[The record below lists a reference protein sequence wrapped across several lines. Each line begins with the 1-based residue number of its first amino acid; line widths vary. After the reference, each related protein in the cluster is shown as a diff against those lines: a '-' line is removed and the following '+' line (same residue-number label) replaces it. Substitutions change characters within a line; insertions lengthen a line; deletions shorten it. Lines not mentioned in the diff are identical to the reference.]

1 MHTKKFIVVGLV
13 FLLSAAACARSAPT
27 PTPTLVP
34 TLGPEPITLALGYI
48 PSVQFAPFYVTIE
61 KGYFREEG
69 LEVRLRYGFESDMM
83 KLVAS
88 GEIPFVIASG
98 EEVVLARAQGLPLT
112 YIMRWYNQ
120 FPVAVFAPKE
130 AGLNE
135 PKKLEGH
142 KVGIPC
148 LCGASLTAWKALVY
162 AAKVDEKAVNLQT
175 IGFTQAASV
184 QEGKVEAA
192 IDYIVN
198 GPVQLRLAGREVDV
212 IPVSNYIDLPAN
224 GLVTSEVV
232 LLERPALAEKM
243 VRALLKGLRD
253 TLNNPDEAFRIALKV
268 VPEAG
273 GENEKVNRAIF
284 DESLKLWQQPEP
296 LGASDRATWETA
308 VRFMREMGL
317 ITTDV
322 DVDVLFTNRFIGGK

>member
-1 MHTKKFIVVGLV
+1 MHTKKFIVVGLA

-27 PTPTLVP
+27 PTPAP
-34 TLGPEPITLALGYI
+34 TRGPEPITLALGYI

-69 LEVRLRYGFESDMM
+69 LEVKLRYGFESDMM

-88 GEIPFVIASG
+88 GEIPFVVASG
-98 EEVVLARAQGLPLT
+98 EEVILARAQGLPLT

-322 DVDVLFTNRFIGGK
+322 DMDVLFTNRFIGGK

>member
-1 MHTKKFIVVGLV
+1 MHAKKLIAVVLV
-13 FLLSAAACARSAPT
+13 SLLLVAACARSAPT
-27 PTPTLVP
+27 PTPTPQP
-34 TLGPEPITLALGYI
+34 TRGPEPITLALGYI
-48 PSVQFAPFYVTIE
+48 PSVQFAPFYVAIE

-69 LEVRLRYGFESDMM
+69 LEVQLRYGFESDMM

-98 EEVVLARAQGLPLT
+98 EEVILARAQGLPLT
-112 YIMRWYNQ
+112 YIMRWYNK

-175 IGFTQAASV
+175 IGFTQAAAV

-212 IPVSNYIDLPAN
+212 IPVSDYIDLPSN

-243 VRALLKGLRD
+243 VRALLRGLRD
-253 TLNNPDEAFRIALKV
+253 TLNNPDEAFRIAIKT

-308 VRFMREMGL
+308 ARFMREMGL

-322 DVDVLFTNRFIGGK
+322 AVDSLFTNQFVGGK

>member
-1 MHTKKFIVVGLV
+1 MHTKKFIVVGLA

-27 PTPTLVP
+27 PTPAP
-34 TLGPEPITLALGYI
+34 TRGPEPITLALGYI

-69 LEVRLRYGFESDMM
+69 LEVKLRYGFESDMM

-88 GEIPFVIASG
+88 GEIPFVVASG

-212 IPVSNYIDLPAN
+212 IPVSTYIDLPAN

-322 DVDVLFTNRFIGGK
+322 DVDALFTNRFIGGK

>member
-1 MHTKKFIVVGLV
+1 MHAKKLIAVVLV
-13 FLLSAAACARSAPT
+13 SLLLVAACARSAPT
-27 PTPTLVP
+27 PTPTPQP
-34 TLGPEPITLALGYI
+34 TRGPEPITLALGYI
-48 PSVQFAPFYVTIE
+48 PSVQFAPFYVAIE

-98 EEVVLARAQGLPLT
+98 EEVILARAQGLPLT
-112 YIMRWYNQ
+112 YIMRWYNK

-142 KVGIPC
+142 KVGISC

-175 IGFTQAASV
+175 IGFTQAAAV

-212 IPVSNYIDLPAN
+212 IPVSDYIDLPSN

-253 TLNNPDEAFRIALKV
+253 TLNNPDEAFRIAIKT

-308 VRFMREMGL
+308 ARFMREMGL

-322 DVDVLFTNRFIGGK
+322 AVDSLFTNQLVGGK